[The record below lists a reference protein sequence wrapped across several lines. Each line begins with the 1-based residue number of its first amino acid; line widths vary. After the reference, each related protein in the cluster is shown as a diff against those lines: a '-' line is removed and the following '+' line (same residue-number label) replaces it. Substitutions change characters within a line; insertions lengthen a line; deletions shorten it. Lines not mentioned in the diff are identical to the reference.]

1 MKASV
6 KKSFSLLVLVILAS
20 GSIGCSMK
28 FGMFLP
34 NTRYAYPNSNV
45 EALGHVEGTSQ
56 RMGFLGA
63 PPIDK
68 EMLDEAVNNALKQKG
83 GDMLINIKMQAETL
97 MIPPIPVGWTT
108 LKVSGTAAKMT
119 IGKQELK

>member
-1 MKASV
+1 MQILMNRWQAG
-6 KKSFSLLVLVILAS
+6 LAVILF
-20 GSIGCSMK
+20 GSTLIGCSMK

-45 EALGHVEGTSQ
+45 EALGAVQGTST

-63 PPIDK
+63 PPVSK
-68 EMLDEAVNNALKQKG
+68 EMLDEAVNDALKQKG
-83 GDMLINIKMQAETL
+83 GDMLINIKMQSDTL
-97 MIPPIPVGWTT
+97 LIPPIPVGWTT

-119 IGKQELK
+119 VGKQELK